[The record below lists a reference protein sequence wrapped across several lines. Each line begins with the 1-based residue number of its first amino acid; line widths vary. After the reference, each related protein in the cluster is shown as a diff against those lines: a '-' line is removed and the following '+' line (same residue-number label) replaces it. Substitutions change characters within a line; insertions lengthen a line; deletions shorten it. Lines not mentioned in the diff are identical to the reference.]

1 MLTTGDTAPL
11 FCLPSFDGTELCL
24 QNLLGSFVVV
34 YFYPRDSTPGCTTE
48 ACDFSASLAS
58 FVANGACVLGISPD
72 SMQSHQ
78 KFINKH
84 ALAITLLCDND
95 HSVALQYG
103 AWGEKK
109 SYGKTYEGILR
120 STFLID
126 KEGKIAFAWYKVKVK
141 DHAKA
146 VLDKLIEIRSN
157 LA

>member
-1 MLTTGDTAPL
+1 MLTIGDVAPL
-11 FCLPSFDGTELCL
+11 FCLPSSDGTELCL
-24 QNLLGSFVVV
+24 QNLRGSFVVV
-34 YFYPRDSTPGCTTE
+34 YFYPKDSTPGCTTE

-84 ALAITLLCDND
+84 ALTIALLSDNN

-126 KEGKIAFAWYKVKVK
+126 KEGRIAFVWHKVKVK

-146 VLDKLIEIRSN
+146 VLEKLIEIRGN
-157 LA
+157 VA